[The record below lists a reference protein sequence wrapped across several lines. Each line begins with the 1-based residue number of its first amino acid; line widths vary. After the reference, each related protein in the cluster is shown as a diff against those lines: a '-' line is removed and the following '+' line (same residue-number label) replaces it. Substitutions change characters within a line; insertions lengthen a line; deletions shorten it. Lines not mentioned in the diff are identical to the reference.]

1 MPIATLRDA
10 TASDLLTSISV
21 AYVQDAAGFVA
32 SRVFPIVAVDE
43 NSGPYWVYDKG
54 DMLRSDA
61 KLRAPGT
68 RAAQKS
74 VGVTT
79 ATYLCQ
85 QWALDH
91 KIPDEIMRSRKSPFS
106 DQVAVQVLTQDLLIR
121 RDLEFVS
128 TFMSTGVWS
137 NEIAGGGG
145 GGQVVSWDNGA
156 TANILE
162 DIAGW
167 HDTVKAACGRRP
179 NVAVISSDVWQQVKN
194 NADVVDRIKN
204 TQSGQISLQV
214 FASLIEVDEV
224 LMVDSINATSA
235 EGVSPVTTASTA
247 AGKFLLAY
255 RSPTPDI
262 LTPSAGYIFSWPEF
276 DGVREAAA
284 AGAAAI
290 SSWYDQQEEAQ
301 YYRGKA
307 HFDAKVVAADAA
319 FLGYNLLA

>member
-21 AYVQDAAGFVA
+21 AYTQDAAGYIA
-32 SRVFPIVAVDE
+32 SRVFPIVPVDE
-43 NSGPYWVYDKG
+43 TSGPYWLYNKG

-68 RAAQKS
+68 KAAQKS

-91 KIPDEIMRSRKSPFS
+91 KIPDEILRSRKSPFN
-106 DQVAVQVLTQDLLIR
+106 DQVAISVLAQDLLIR
-121 RDLEFVS
+121 RDLEWVS

-145 GGQVVSWDNGA
+145 GGQVVSWDNGTSA
-156 TANILE
+156 DILE
-162 DIAGW
+162 NIASW
-167 HDTVKAACGRRP
+167 SDTVKAACGRRP
-179 NVAVISSDVWQQVKN
+179 NVAVISSDVWTAVKN
-194 NADVVDRIKN
+194 NADVVDRIKY
-204 TQSGQISLQV
+204 TQRGQVSLEL

-224 LMVDSINATSA
+224 LLVDAVQATSA
-235 EGVSPVTTASTA
+235 ENATAVTASVSD
-247 AGKFLLAY
+247 GKFLLAY

-262 LTPSAGYIFSWPEF
+262 MVPSAGYVFSWPEF

-290 SSWYDQQEEAQ
+290 TSWYDQSEEAM

-307 HFDAKVVAADAA
+307 HFDMKVVAADAA

>member
-21 AYVQDAAGFVA
+21 AYVQDADGFVA
-32 SRVFPIVAVDE
+32 SRVFPIVPVDE
-43 NSGPYWVYDKG
+43 NSGNYWLYNKG

-68 RAAQKS
+68 RAAQKT
-74 VGVTT
+74 VGVST

-91 KIPDEIMRSRKSPFS
+91 KIPDEILRSRKSPFS
-106 DQVAVQVLTQDLLIR
+106 DQVAVSVLTQDLLIR
-121 RDLEFVS
+121 RDLEWAT
-128 TFMSTGVWS
+128 TFMSTGVWA
-137 NEIAGGGG
+137 NEKAGGGG
-145 GGQVVSWDNGA
+145 GGQVVSWDQGA
-156 TANILE
+156 SANILE
-162 DIAGW
+162 DIAEW

-179 NVAVISSDVWQQVKN
+179 NVAVITSDVWQYVKN
-194 NADVVDRIKN
+194 NADVVDRIKY
-204 TQSGQISLQV
+204 TQRGQVGLDT
-214 FASLIEVDEV
+214 FAALIEVDEV
-224 LMVDSINATSA
+224 LLLDSVQVTSA
-235 EGVSPVTTASTA
+235 ENATAVTAGVATE
-247 AGKFLLAY
+247 KFLLAY

-262 LTPSAGYIFSWPEF
+262 LVPSAGYVFSWPEF

-290 SSWYDQQEEAQ
+290 TSWYDQAEEAQ

-307 HFDAKVVAADAA
+307 HFDMKVVASDAA
-319 FLGYNLLA
+319 FLGYNLLS